1 MKPAE
6 VVELLKNGNEKFFK
20 ARGPDYF
27 RSHID
32 RQAPLITLL
41 TCSDSRVQSS
51 AILPDP
57 ANNIFTVENIGNQV
71 STSEGSL
78 DYGILHLKTP
88 VLLIVGHSCC
98 GAIKAYSGGYS
109 SEPASIQLEL
119 DQLHPVFSGKDRASG
134 IFSRTIQNIKYQVKI
149 AMEKYSKQVAVGELI
164 IAGTYYDFA
173 DDFKQGH
180 GRLIFLSLNG
190 KDQDFYDSPLD

>member
-6 VVELLKNGNEKFFK
+6 VIELIQNGNAEFLKG
-20 ARGPDYF
+20 RGPDYF

-32 RQAPLITLL
+32 RQTSVITLL

-57 ANNIFTVENIGNQV
+57 VNNIFTVENIGNQI

-98 GAIKAYSGGYS
+98 GAIAAYSGGYS

-119 DQLHPVFSGKDRASG
+119 DQLHPVFSGKDKAAG
-134 IFSRTIQNIKYQVKI
+134 IFTRTIQNIKYQVKI
-149 AMEKYSKQVAVGELI
+149 AMEKYSREVAAGELI

-173 DDFKQGH
+173 DDFKQGY
-180 GRLIFLSLNG
+180 GKLIFLSLNG
-190 KDQDFYDSPLD
+190 KDQDF